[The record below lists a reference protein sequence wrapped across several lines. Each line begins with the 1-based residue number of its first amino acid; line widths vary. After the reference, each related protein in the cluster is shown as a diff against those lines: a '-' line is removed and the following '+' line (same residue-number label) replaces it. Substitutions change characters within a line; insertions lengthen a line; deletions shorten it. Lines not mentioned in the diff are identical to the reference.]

1 MVEQELLLMKTP
13 VLQMQQGVISSQPHL
28 GSLYGTPSG
37 MQSPGPHQSNFYGS
51 GIPGSGIYR
60 FFFRLRNVARSAV
73 DSLTLN
79 QPTMLMEQY
88 YCTLKHVLNMNFV
101 CFCFEIH
108 YKQLWTLKHHTEICN
123 LSKISI
129 HSCLMYKVHVIFYLF
144 IY

>member
-1 MVEQELLLMKTP
+1 MK
-13 VLQMQQGVISSQPHL
+13 LGVIFSQPHL

-60 FFFRLRNVARSAV
+60 FFFRLQNVEGSAL

-88 YCTLKHVLNMNFV
+88 YCTLEHELNIKFAFVLKYIRSSFGLSNT
-101 CFCFEIH
+101 I
-108 YKQLWTLKHHTEICN
+108 LKYATFP
-123 LSKISI
+123 K
-129 HSCLMYKVHVIFYLF
+129 
-144 IY
+144 

>member
-1 MVEQELLLMKTP
+1 MK
-13 VLQMQQGVISSQPHL
+13 LGVISSQPHL

-60 FFFRLRNVARSAV
+60 FFVCLQNLVGGRGGGGGGRGL

-88 YCTLKHVLNMNFV
+88 YCTLEHELNMKFAFV
-101 CFCFEIH
+101 
-108 YKQLWTLKHHTEICN
+108 LKYIISSFG
-123 LSKISI
+123 LSNTILK
-129 HSCLMYKVHVIFYLF
+129 YVTFPK
-144 IY
+144 

>member
-1 MVEQELLLMKTP
+1 MK
-13 VLQMQQGVISSQPHL
+13 LGVIFSQPHL

-60 FFFRLRNVARSAV
+60 FFFHWQNLAGSAL

-88 YCTLKHVLNMNFV
+88 YCTLEHELNMKFAFV
-101 CFCFEIH
+101 
-108 YKQLWTLKHHTEICN
+108 LKYIISSFG
-123 LSKISI
+123 LSNTILK
-129 HSCLMYKVHVIFYLF
+129 YATFPK
-144 IY
+144 

>member
-1 MVEQELLLMKTP
+1 MK
-13 VLQMQQGVISSQPHL
+13 LGVTFSQPHL

-60 FFFRLRNVARSAV
+60 YKIGGGGGGGRGL

-88 YCTLKHVLNMNFV
+88 YCTLEHELNMKFAFV
-101 CFCFEIH
+101 
-108 YKQLWTLKHHTEICN
+108 LKYIISSFG
-123 LSKISI
+123 LSNTILK
-129 HSCLMYKVHVIFYLF
+129 YVTFPK
-144 IY
+144 

>member
-1 MVEQELLLMKTP
+1 MK
-13 VLQMQQGVISSQPHL
+13 LGVIFSQPHL

-60 FFFRLRNVARSAV
+60 FFVRLQNLVGGGRGL

-88 YCTLKHVLNMNFV
+88 YCTLEH
-101 CFCFEIH
+101 E
-108 YKQLWTLKHHTEICN
+108 
-123 LSKISI
+123 
-129 HSCLMYKVHVIFYLF
+129 
-144 IY
+144 

>member
-1 MVEQELLLMKTP
+1 
-13 VLQMQQGVISSQPHL
+13 MQQGVISSQPHL

-60 FFFRLRNVARSAV
+60 FFFRLRNVAGSAI

-88 YCTLKHVLNMNFV
+88 YRTLKHVLNMNFV
-101 CFCFEIH
+101 CFCFEVH
-108 YKQLWTLKHHTEICN
+108 YK
-123 LSKISI
+123 
-129 HSCLMYKVHVIFYLF
+129 
-144 IY
+144 